1 MGQGESQPQEG
12 KGQNSTGVAF
22 HVLRVAE
29 QSPAAEAGIDPFF
42 DFICGVNGRP
52 LGDEIDTLTQVLEK
66 SEGLRIVL
74 QVYSTKRK
82 ELRDVDVIPSRSWSS
97 DGASDGGQPSLLGLS
112 LRLCHPHAALEQVWH
127 VLEILEGSPAQ
138 SAGLVPFGDWIV
150 GYAGGVLRGEGD
162 FYDVVEA
169 HVDKPLRLFV
179 YNADYDV
186 TREAILVPN
195 RSWGGEGLL
204 GCGVG
209 YGLLHRIPKPQDH
222 SGFIH
227 RGAHGEENE
236 DEDDG
241 DDEGQTMMG
250 AGARTRR
257 GRDSEGFVEASYD
270 QHQHQHYHAGGAG
283 GIGSQFGEYAVSEG
297 VQVVPVEEEAGFNSF
312 RPSDGVRGQNVG
324 YGGKGYGYSPRRA
337 SVVPREAEGIAE
349 EEESMV

>member
-1 MGQGESQPQEG
+1 MGQGESSQADP
-12 KGQNSTGVAF
+12 KSSSSGVAF

-42 DFICGVNGRP
+42 DFICGVNGHP
-52 LGDEIDTLTQVLEK
+52 LGDEIDELTTVLEE
-66 SEGLRIVL
+66 SEGSPIVL

-82 ELRDVDVIPSRSWSS
+82 ELRDVDVIPSRHWSS
-97 DGASDGGQPSLLGLS
+97 NGATGAHGQPSLLGLS
-112 LRLCHPHAALEQVWH
+112 LRLCHPQAALEQVWH

-162 FYDVVEA
+162 FYDVVES

-209 YGLLHRIPKPQDH
+209 YGLLHRIPRPQDRVLPPQTNDDD
-222 SGFIH
+222 S
-227 RGAHGEENE
+227 EE
-236 DEDDG
+236 EDDSS
-241 DDEGQTMMG
+241 D
-250 AGARTRR
+250 AAIIAHHSARSPPKPVVTGTVHRPI
-257 GRDSEGFVEASYD
+257 SAEEASYGRF
-270 QHQHQHYHAGGAG
+270 A
-283 GIGSQFGEYAVSEG
+283 ESEG
-297 VQVVPVEEEAGFNSF
+297 VQVVAVGEEEDYGSF
-312 RPSDGVRGQNVG
+312 IVPADG
-324 YGGKGYGYSPRRA
+324 YGLNQQQPMAIPAGTSNGRTSWGAPMPRRV
-337 SVVPREAEGIAE
+337 STVPAGEELLEEDEEAE
-349 EEESMV
+349 